1 VGFIELIVLGDAP
14 VLSRW
19 PSCDKAKIPQK
30 QCLEIFN
37 MCGTNRFF
45 ELHILIK
52 PYTASLAAAAV
63 LDSATV

>member
-1 VGFIELIVLGDAP
+1 MDFIERIAPGNAP

-19 PSCDKAKIPQK
+19 PSCNTAKIPQK

-37 MCGTNRFF
+37 MCGTNRFL

-52 PYTASLAAAAV
+52 PYIASLAAAAV